1 MSYLKIVVNFDVG
14 EISKILE
21 KMKYKILEF
30 IFSLFRML
38 FFFIIKSLKLDFIN
52 GVVWVWFMLEI

>member
-1 MSYLKIVVNFDVG
+1 MSYLEIVVNFDVG